1 MIPQISYFIRSLGR
15 RDILSKNEGTLLAEL
30 PGTIV
35 DYKRGQTII
44 DEGSEP
50 TSSCLVLNGWT
61 ARAQYTEAGH
71 RQLAALHIPG
81 DFVDL
86 HGMLLKVMDH
96 SVVAVSSCTVVFVP
110 HQNLK
115 DIISKSEHLGRL
127 LWLSTLIDAAILR
140 AWITGIGRRSTEQ
153 NFAHLVC
160 ELFLRL
166 DAVGL
171 AGELCFDFPVTQ
183 QDLADMHGLSLVH
196 TNKSLQALRKTG
208 LLVWQG
214 SMVKIPDFDRLAS
227 FAEFDPTYLNLQ
239 RRPR

>member
-1 MIPQISYFIRSLGR
+1 MIPQISYFIRSLER
-15 RDILSKNEGTLLAEL
+15 RDVLSQNEGRLLAEL

-44 DEGSEP
+44 EEGSEP
-50 TSSCLVLNGWT
+50 TSSCLVLSGWT
-61 ARAQYTEAGH
+61 ARAQYTASGQ

-96 SVVAVSSCTVVFVP
+96 SVVAVSSCSVVFVP

-166 DAVGL
+166 DAV
-171 AGELCFDFPVTQ
+171 AGELRFDFPVTQ

-196 TNKSLQALRKTG
+196 TNKSLQTLRKTG
-208 LLVWQG
+208 LLAWQG
-214 SMVKIPDFDRLAS
+214 SNVEIPDFDHLAR